1 VLLAVLAGAPAQLRA
16 DVCGR
21 GRAQS
26 PIDVVLTQPR
36 ALPGLEVRYRFGQPR
51 LANDGHTLRLR
62 FADGGH
68 LIIGTQRFRLQQIH
82 FHSPGGD
89 KVRGEEFPMA
99 AHYLHRGSDGSLLS
113 LVVFF
118 RIGHENPLLARLL
131 DTMPAPDS
139 RERPVAADRLD
150 RDAAIPVRRGYYAYR
165 GSLTAPPCTEGVRWL
180 LLKEALEL
188 SADQLARYRH
198 AFADNARATQPLY
211 GRIVE
216 ESE

>member
-1 VLLAVLAGAPAQLRA
+1 MVLAILAGAPAQVRA

-26 PIDVVLTQPR
+26 PIDVVQTQHS

-62 FADGGH
+62 FADGGD
-68 LIIGTQRFRLQQIH
+68 LVVGKERFRLRQIH
-82 FHSPGGD
+82 FHSPSGD

-99 AHYLHRGSDGSLLS
+99 AHYLHRGSDGSLLA

-118 RIGHENPLLARLL
+118 RIGPENPLLARLL
-131 DTMPAPDS
+131 DTIPERDS
-139 RERPVAADRLD
+139 REHPVAADRLD
-150 RDAAIPVRRGYYAYR
+150 HDAAIPVRRGYYAYR

-188 SADQLARYRH
+188 SAGQLARYRH
-198 AFADNARATQPLY
+198 AFAGNARATQPLY